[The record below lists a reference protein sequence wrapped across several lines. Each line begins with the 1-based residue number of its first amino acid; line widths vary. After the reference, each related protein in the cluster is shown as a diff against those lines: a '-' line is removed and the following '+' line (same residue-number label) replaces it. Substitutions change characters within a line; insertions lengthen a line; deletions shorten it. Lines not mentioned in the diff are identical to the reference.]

1 MFFNMQTEKEK
12 EAYVKFLK
20 TVGSLSNLFSESPT
34 PYLYYRIAEKVFCKS
49 FNAEDLSRGDVA
61 TEFFF
66 DFVSKVRR
74 SCVQFPA
81 VCLILAP
88 LPLPYSRNN
97 TPTAPFLQVLSSL
110 CAAA

>member
-1 MFFNMQTEKEK
+1 MILFIHVLELNFVPFKYMHKAIAGNNTTELCQW
-12 EAYVKFLK
+12 FP
-20 TVGSLSNLFSESPT
+20 SERP
-34 PYLYYRIAEKVFCKS
+34 
-49 FNAEDLSRGDVA
+49 
-61 TEFFF
+61 EFFF

-81 VCLILAP
+81 VCLIPAP

-97 TPTAPFLQVLSSL
+97 TPTAPFLQVLNSL